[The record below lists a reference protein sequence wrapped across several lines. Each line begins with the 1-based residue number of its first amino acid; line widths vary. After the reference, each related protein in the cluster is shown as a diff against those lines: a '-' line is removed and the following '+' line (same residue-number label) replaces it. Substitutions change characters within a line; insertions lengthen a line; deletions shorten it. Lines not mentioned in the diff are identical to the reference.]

1 MYSEL
6 VTNISIA
13 HNFLKS
19 YLQLHLLI
27 NKRRR
32 KITNMIIN
40 NPSTKKMTCKLIV
53 GSLKNYFLK
62 VDVTTSTQ
70 H

>member
-32 KITNMIIN
+32 KITIIFVY
-40 NPSTKKMTCKLIV
+40 MTLVI
-53 GSLKNYFLK
+53 
-62 VDVTTSTQ
+62 
-70 H
+70 